1 MPDSRFWSTVSR
13 YCSEL
18 APVVGP
24 IFSAASDLASAIDRA
39 SLPPAATP
47 RPSELPVPSDLD

>member
-1 MPDSRFWSTVSR
+1 MPDTRFWSTVSR

-24 IFSAASDLASAIDRA
+24 IFSAASDLAGAIDRA
-39 SLPPAATP
+39 SLPPASSSSTP
-47 RPSELPVPSDLD
+47 ALPLPSELD